1 MLPSGAKTGGAFV
14 HDPKVCVELSIM
26 SLESMQLAYVEYRWP
41 MRKRSKLKSDSDS
54 GTSTDTE

>member
-26 SLESMQLAYVEYRWP
+26 SLDSMQLAYVEYRWP

-54 GTSTDTE
+54 GT